1 MRKFDYALSSVLS
14 DFRFRQWEDY
24 GVLLVLL
31 YKIFSF
37 TFSVWVIWYLVMLM
51 YNKAE
56 IVPDLGDQEGFQ
68 YKKNISNNLLHGK
81 R

>member
-1 MRKFDYALSSVLS
+1 
-14 DFRFRQWEDY
+14 
-24 GVLLVLL
+24 
-31 YKIFSF
+31 
-37 TFSVWVIWYLVMLM
+37 MLM